1 MCIRDRL
8 LADIASLEEC
18 SQILERIL
26 QVVGSP
32 LHIANSDVAVHASIG
47 VSLYPQDQ
55 GDADSLL
62 RHADQAMY
70 KAKDAG
76 KNRFHLFD
84 PESDRKAQLQRAL
97 LGQMA
102 SAIHNNELL
111 LHYQPRVDLTTGEII
126 GVEALSLIHI

>member
-1 MCIRDRL
+1 MCIRDR
-8 LADIASLEEC
+8 
-18 SQILERIL
+18 
-26 QVVGSP
+26 
-32 LHIANSDVAVHASIG
+32 
-47 VSLYPQDQ
+47 YPQDQ

-84 PESDRKAQLQRAL
+84 PESDRKAQLHRAL

-111 LHYQPRVDLTTGEII
+111 LHYQPKVDLTTGEII
-126 GVEALSLIHI
+126 GVEALLLSLIHI